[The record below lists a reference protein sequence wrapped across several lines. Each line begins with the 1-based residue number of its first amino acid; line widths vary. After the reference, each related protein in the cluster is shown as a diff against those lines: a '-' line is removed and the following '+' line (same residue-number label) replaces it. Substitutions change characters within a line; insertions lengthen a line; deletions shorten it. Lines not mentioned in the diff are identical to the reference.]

1 MNMVDTPIGTT
12 TTVPV
17 KSKFGS
23 KTNIT
28 GALIAIF
35 GLLGVFDILP
45 GDLDTTAT
53 AGAVVTAGGVLVTFF
68 RTIARS
74 VLR

>member
-1 MNMVDTPIGTT
+1 MVDTPIGTI

-28 GALIAIF
+28 GALLAIF
-35 GLLGVFDILP
+35 GVLGVFDILP
-45 GDLDTTAT
+45 GDLDLTST
-53 AGAVVTAGGVLVTFF
+53 AGAVVAAGGVLVTFF
-68 RTIARS
+68 RTVARS